1 MYMETDAKGD
11 IYNVCIRTILDEG
24 WIYAL
29 QLDPIVTHRHYA
41 GPPRTV
47 LTVRLVD
54 QAELLGLLNRLHN
67 MGLRLLSVELC
78 SSRGV

>member
-1 MYMETDAKGD
+1 METDVNSD
-11 IYNVCIRTILDEG
+11 IYNVCIRTVLDEG

-29 QLDPIVTHRHYA
+29 QLDPIVTHHHYA

-47 LTVRLVD
+47 MTVRLAD
-54 QAELLGLLNRLHN
+54 QAALLGLLNRLHN

-78 SSRGV
+78 SPGGV